1 MQTLTGMSVGP
12 VPEKAILRR
21 PGVDFDLEGSRSTL
35 MELFQ
40 IGGLFPL
47 ARIAD
52 RLPFSASTLK
62 RLARNGPFATCFMH
76 THGGRSG
83 DSTPTLVDLDLFSD
97 RFDGLAQ
104 FAFDEDLRL
113 HVATLAEILH
123 EVGQMA
129 V

>member
-1 MQTLTGMSVGP
+1 MQTLTGMSVDP
-12 VPEKAILRR
+12 VPEKPILRS

-62 RLARNGPFATCFMH
+62 RLARKGPFASCFMH
-76 THGGRSG
+76 TSG
-83 DSTPTLVDLDLFSD
+83 DPTPTLVDLDLFSD

-104 FAFDEDLRL
+104 LALDEDRRH
-113 HVATLAEILH
+113 HVATLAQFLN
-123 EVGQMA
+123 EVGQLA